1 MKIITLTTDWGTNDH
16 HVGAL
21 KGLLYSVFPDVLV
34 VDITHEIPHFSIQQA
49 AYLFS
54 NVYKRFPEGT
64 VHIVAVQ
71 NSGPVKADLLAIK
84 KDGFGFVGMNDG
96 LFSLV
101 FGDQAPSNM
110 VAVKLDIDQK
120 PGYDLEV
127 LTFVATH
134 LLSGQNVFE
143 LGSRPEEFVVR
154 KGFEPVLEE
163 EVIRGTIIYIDSFG
177 NAVSNIHRDLF
188 YDQLKDR
195 KFEINI
201 RKFSENKILS
211 NYTDV
216 ETGNMVAL
224 FNDAGL
230 LEIAQNQGNAVKL
243 LGIKMNDQ
251 IRIDI
256 K

>member
-1 MKIITLTTDWGTNDH
+1 MKIVTLTTDWGSHDH
-16 HVGAL
+16 HVGAF

-34 VDITHEIPHFSIQQA
+34 VDITHDVQHFSIQQA
-49 AYLFS
+49 AYIFR
-54 NVYKRFPEGT
+54 NVYSRYPEGT

-71 NSGPVKADLLAIK
+71 NAEDIKPDLLAIK
-84 KDGFGFVGMNDG
+84 KDGHGFVGMNDG
-96 LFSLV
+96 LFSLI
-101 FGDQAPSNM
+101 FGDQPPANM
-110 VAVKLDIDQK
+110 VAVKLDIEQK

-143 LGSRPEEFVVR
+143 LGNRPEQFVIR
-154 KGFEPVLEE
+154 KDFKPVLEE

-177 NAVSNIHRDLF
+177 NAVSNIHRDVF
-188 YDQLKDR
+188 FNQIKEK

-201 RKFSENKILS
+201 RKFSENKIS
-211 NYTDV
+211 TDYTNV

-230 LEIAQNQGNAVKL
+230 LEIASNQGYANKL
-243 LGIKMNDQ
+243 LGIKLNDA
-251 IRIDI
+251 IRVDI